1 MATRRKANTAQ
12 VLPEEEALRSDQSQ
26 PIGPQRT
33 RDMESGSAATSQ
45 SPGEGPMAAQPM
57 AQNKNAADMEERI
70 RRRAYE
76 IYEARGRQDGR
87 AEEDWLLAEEEIT
100 GITGGG

>member
-1 MATRRKANTAQ
+1 MATRRKGNVAEA
-12 VLPEEEALRSDQSQ
+12 VRPEEQEDQS
-26 PIGPQRT
+26 T
-33 RDMESGSAATSQ
+33 RAQESAESGNGAAPMSSAPRPNGPVPAEPMSQ
-45 SPGEGPMAAQPM
+45 
-57 AQNKNAADMEERI
+57 NRNAAELEDRV

-87 AEEDWLLAEEEIT
+87 ADEDWLLAEEEIT